1 MSLRSWLEEL
11 QSNSD
16 YIIEAAKCKEMEEML
31 ESCKQVEKW
40 NDYINMLAEPE
51 LSTTT

>member
-16 YIIEAAKCKEMEEML
+16 YIIEAAKCKEMEENVRVL
-31 ESCKQVEKW
+31 
-40 NDYINMLAEPE
+40 
-51 LSTTT
+51 